1 MMAQIKKT
9 LGVGLMAGF
18 LLVGCGQKGPLY
30 HPEAKPSEANT
41 AEAKVSEAKVSE
53 AKISETKA
61 SEAASAE

>member
-1 MMAQIKKT
+1 MMAQIKKA

-41 AEAKVSEAKVSE
+41 AEAKVSE
-53 AKISETKA
+53 TKA

>member
-1 MMAQIKKT
+1 MMAQIKKA

-41 AEAKVSEAKVSE
+41 AEAKVSEAK
-53 AKISETKA
+53 ISETKA